1 MSHFLDENEYTFTP
15 VLLYSIYSKS
25 EVTDMKM
32 IFHESPVSLKETDE
46 IAETKENLLED
57 LKQTRYAL
65 EVAYSGFDNVT
76 DPDLID
82 CYIYQVNAILKRYKF
97 LLEKI
102 SDKDE
107 ELLVLE
113 K

>member
-1 MSHFLDENEYTFTP
+1 MR
-15 VLLYSIYSKS
+15 
-25 EVTDMKM
+25 M
-32 IFHESPVSLKETDE
+32 IFQQTPVSLSDSEE
-46 IAETKENLLED
+46 ISETKENLLED
-57 LKQTRYAL
+57 LKKTRYAL

-102 SDKDE
+102 TRKEKDNVLVE
-107 ELLVLE
+107 E
-113 K
+113 

>member
-1 MSHFLDENEYTFTP
+1 
-15 VLLYSIYSKS
+15 VR
-25 EVTDMKM
+25 M
-32 IFHESPVSLKETDE
+32 IFQQTPVSLSSTEELT
-46 IAETKENLLED
+46 ETKEDLLED
-57 LKQTRYAL
+57 LKKTRYAL

-102 SDKDE
+102 SAKE
-107 ELLVLE
+107 NEVLLN

>member
-1 MSHFLDENEYTFTP
+1 
-15 VLLYSIYSKS
+15 
-25 EVTDMKM
+25 MKM
-32 IFHESPVSLKETDE
+32 VFRQMPVKLTDTEE
-46 IAETKENLLED
+46 IPETKENLLED
-57 LKQTRYAL
+57 LKKTRYAL

-82 CYIYQVNAILKRYKF
+82 SYIYQVNAILKRYKF

-102 SDKDE
+102 SAKE
-107 ELLVLE
+107 EQNMTLT

>member
-1 MSHFLDENEYTFTP
+1 
-15 VLLYSIYSKS
+15 
-25 EVTDMKM
+25 MK
-32 IFHESPVSLKETDE
+32 IFFQQPQINVSDSTEFS
-46 IAETKENLLED
+46 ETKEDLLED
-57 LKQTRYAL
+57 LKKTRHAL

-102 SDKDE
+102 NMKENGDLILDK
-107 ELLVLE
+107 
-113 K
+113 

>member
-1 MSHFLDENEYTFTP
+1 
-15 VLLYSIYSKS
+15 
-25 EVTDMKM
+25 MKM
-32 IFHESPVSLKETDE
+32 IFRQTPVRLSTDPE
-46 IAETKENLLED
+46 LSETKEDLLED
-57 LKQTRYAL
+57 LKKTRYAL

-102 SDKDE
+102 SAVQEQD
-107 ELLVLE
+107 VLI
-113 K
+113 KS

>member
-1 MSHFLDENEYTFTP
+1 MR
-15 VLLYSIYSKS
+15 
-25 EVTDMKM
+25 M
-32 IFHESPVSLKETDE
+32 IFQQTPVSLSGSEE
-46 IAETKENLLED
+46 ISETKEDLLED
-57 LKQTRYAL
+57 LKKTRYAL

-102 SDKDE
+102 TLKE
-107 ELLVLE
+107 ENNLLLE
-113 K
+113 E

>member
-1 MSHFLDENEYTFTP
+1 MR
-15 VLLYSIYSKS
+15 
-25 EVTDMKM
+25 M
-32 IFHESPVSLKETDE
+32 IFQQTPVSLPDSEE
-46 IAETKENLLED
+46 ISETKEDLLED
-57 LKQTRYAL
+57 LKKTRYAL

-102 SDKDE
+102 TLKE
-107 ELLVLE
+107 EKNLLLE
-113 K
+113 E

>member
-1 MSHFLDENEYTFTP
+1 
-15 VLLYSIYSKS
+15 
-25 EVTDMKM
+25 MK
-32 IFHESPVSLKETDE
+32 IFFQQPQINISDSTEFS
-46 IAETKENLLED
+46 ETKEDLLED
-57 LKQTRYAL
+57 LKKTRYAL

-102 SDKDE
+102 NMKE
-107 ELLVLE
+107 NGELVLD

>member
-1 MSHFLDENEYTFTP
+1 MKIIFQQPPITLTETADF
-15 VLLYSIYSKS
+15 S
-25 EVTDMKM
+25 E
-32 IFHESPVSLKETDE
+32 SKET
-46 IAETKENLLED
+46 LLED
-57 LKQTRYAL
+57 LKKTRYAL

-102 SDKDE
+102 NLQHDE
-107 ELLVLE
+107 T
-113 K
+113 

>member
-1 MSHFLDENEYTFTP
+1 MKMLFQQTP
-15 VLLYSIYSKS
+15 VTLSGS
-25 EVTDMKM
+25 EEM
-32 IFHESPVSLKETDE
+32 S
-46 IAETKENLLED
+46 ETKEDLLED
-57 LKQTRYAL
+57 LKKTRFAL

-102 SDKDE
+102 SLKEEKD
-107 ELLVLE
+107 LLL
-113 K
+113 KK

>member
-1 MSHFLDENEYTFTP
+1 MR
-15 VLLYSIYSKS
+15 
-25 EVTDMKM
+25 M
-32 IFHESPVSLKETDE
+32 IFQQTPVSLSSIEELT
-46 IAETKENLLED
+46 ETKEDLLED
-57 LKQTRYAL
+57 LKKTRFAL

-102 SDKDE
+102 SAKEDE
-107 ELLVLE
+107 VLLN

>member
-1 MSHFLDENEYTFTP
+1 MR
-15 VLLYSIYSKS
+15 
-25 EVTDMKM
+25 M
-32 IFHESPVSLKETDE
+32 IFQQTPVSLSDSEE
-46 IAETKENLLED
+46 ISETKENLLED
-57 LKQTRYAL
+57 LKKTRYAL

-102 SDKDE
+102 NMKENGELILDK
-107 ELLVLE
+107 
-113 K
+113 

>member
-1 MSHFLDENEYTFTP
+1 
-15 VLLYSIYSKS
+15 
-25 EVTDMKM
+25 MK
-32 IFHESPVSLKETDE
+32 IFFQQPQINLSDSTEFS
-46 IAETKENLLED
+46 ETKEDLLED
-57 LKQTRYAL
+57 LKKTRYAL

-102 SDKDE
+102 NRKE
-107 ELLVLE
+107 NGELVLD

>member
-1 MSHFLDENEYTFTP
+1 
-15 VLLYSIYSKS
+15 
-25 EVTDMKM
+25 MKM
-32 IFHESPVSLKETDE
+32 IFQQTPVTLSGSEE
-46 IAETKENLLED
+46 MSETKEDLLED
-57 LKQTRYAL
+57 LKKTRYAL

-102 SDKDE
+102 SLKDE
-107 ELLVLE
+107 KDLLL
-113 K
+113 KK

>member
-1 MSHFLDENEYTFTP
+1 MKIIFQQP
-15 VLLYSIYSKS
+15 Q
-25 EVTDMKM
+25 VTISD
-32 IFHESPVSLKETDE
+32 STDFS
-46 IAETKENLLED
+46 ETKEDLLED
-57 LKQTRYAL
+57 LKKTRYAL

-102 SDKDE
+102 NMKENGELILDK
-107 ELLVLE
+107 
-113 K
+113 

>member
-1 MSHFLDENEYTFTP
+1 
-15 VLLYSIYSKS
+15 
-25 EVTDMKM
+25 MKM
-32 IFHESPVSLKETDE
+32 IFQQTPVSLPDSEE
-46 IAETKENLLED
+46 ISETKEDLLED
-57 LKQTRYAL
+57 LKKTRYAL

-102 SDKDE
+102 TLKE
-107 ELLVLE
+107 EKNLLLE
-113 K
+113 E

>member
-1 MSHFLDENEYTFTP
+1 
-15 VLLYSIYSKS
+15 
-25 EVTDMKM
+25 MKM
-32 IFHESPVSLKETDE
+32 IFHEAPVSLRETDE
-46 IAETKENLLED
+46 LSETKEDLLED
-57 LKQTRYAL
+57 LKKTRFAL

-97 LLEKI
+97 LLERI
-102 SDKDE
+102 SDKEDSD
-107 ELLVLE
+107 LLLE

>member
-1 MSHFLDENEYTFTP
+1 MR
-15 VLLYSIYSKS
+15 
-25 EVTDMKM
+25 M
-32 IFHESPVSLKETDE
+32 IFQQTPVSLSDSEE
-46 IAETKENLLED
+46 ILETKENLLED
-57 LKQTRYAL
+57 LKKTRYAL

-102 SDKDE
+102 TRKE
-107 ELLVLE
+107 ENNLLVE
-113 K
+113 E

>member
-1 MSHFLDENEYTFTP
+1 
-15 VLLYSIYSKS
+15 
-25 EVTDMKM
+25 MK
-32 IFHESPVSLKETDE
+32 IFFQQPQINISDSTEFS
-46 IAETKENLLED
+46 ETKEDLLED
-57 LKQTRYAL
+57 LKKTRYAL

-102 SDKDE
+102 NMKE
-107 ELLVLE
+107 NGELLLD

>member
-1 MSHFLDENEYTFTP
+1 
-15 VLLYSIYSKS
+15 
-25 EVTDMKM
+25 MKM
-32 IFHESPVSLKETDE
+32 IFHESPVSLRE
-46 IAETKENLLED
+46 IEEISETKEDLLED
-57 LKQTRYAL
+57 LKKTRYAL

-97 LLEKI
+97 LLERI
-102 SDKDE
+102 SDKEDSD
-107 ELLVLE
+107 LLLE